1 MKLKIDNFVLSIIIV
16 VVISYFFPQWVRSDS
31 VVPLDKIASIGVAL
45 IFFFYGLK
53 LSVEKLKTGL
63 KNWKLHVLVQ
73 SSTFLLFPLIIL
85 SFYPFVSSAEGQT
98 LWLSFLF
105 LAALPSTVSS
115 SVVMVSM
122 AKGNLPAAIFNA
134 SISGLIGI
142 VITPLWMGLF
152 MEKSAT
158 EFQLGDV
165 YIKLVTEI
173 LVPVLLG
180 LVLQRY
186 LGKYAIKYASQLSIF
201 DKSIILII
209 IYKSFA
215 HAFDE
220 GIFES
225 VGLFDLTF
233 ISVTCLVLFFVV
245 LFITGFLSDWLGFS
259 IEDKITTQFC
269 GTKKSLV
276 HGTVFS
282 KILFPAS
289 FPVAMIL
296 LPLMIF
302 HALQILIVSIIAAK
316 WAKRNA
322 IVDKEF

>member
-1 MKLKIDNFVLSIIIV
+1 MKVKIDNFVISIIVV
-16 VVISYFFPQWVRSDS
+16 VVISYFFPQWSRSGS
-31 VVPLDKIASIGVAL
+31 VIPLDKIASVGVAM

-53 LSVEKLKTGL
+53 LSSEKLKTGL
-63 KNWKLHVLVQ
+63 NNWKLHVLVQ
-73 SSTFLLFPLIIL
+73 LSTFLLFPLIVI
-85 SFYPFVSSAEGQT
+85 SFYPFVSSVDDQT

-142 VITPLWMGLF
+142 VITPLWMGMF
-152 MEKSAT
+152 MEQSAT

-180 LVLQRY
+180 LLLQRFW
-186 LGKYAIKYASQLSIF
+186 GKYALQYASQLSMF

-225 VGLFDLTF
+225 VGMIDLIF
-233 ISVTCLVLFFVV
+233 ISGASLTLFYVV
-245 LFITGFLSDWLGFS
+245 LFITGFLSDCLGFS
-259 IEDKITTQFC
+259 IEDRITAQFC

-282 KILFPAS
+282 KILFPES

-302 HALQILIVSIIAAK
+302 HALQILIVSVIAAR
-316 WAKRNA
+316 WGRRS
-322 IVDKEF
+322 IDST

>member
-1 MKLKIDNFVLSIIIV
+1 MKLKIDNFVLSIIII
-16 VVISYFFPQWVRSDS
+16 VVISYFFPQWGRSDS
-31 VVPLDKIASIGVAL
+31 AIPLDKIASVGVAM

-53 LSVEKLKTGL
+53 LSTEKLKTGL

-73 SSTFLLFPLIIL
+73 LSTFLLFPLIIL
-85 SFYPFVSSAEGQT
+85 GFYPFVSSSGGET

-142 VITPLWMGLF
+142 VITPLWMGMF
-152 MEKSAT
+152 MDQSTT

-173 LVPVLLG
+173 LLPVLLG
-180 LVLQRY
+180 LLLQRFW
-186 LGKYAIKYASQLSIF
+186 GKYALQYASQLSMF

-215 HAFDE
+215 RAFDE
-220 GIFES
+220 GIFAS
-225 VGLFDLTF
+225 VGMFDLVF
-233 ISVTCLVLFFVV
+233 ISVATLVLFFVV
-245 LFITGFLSDWLGFS
+245 LYITGFLSDWMGFS
-259 IEDKITTQFC
+259 IEDKITAQFC
-269 GTKKSLV
+269 GTKKSLI

-282 KILFPAS
+282 KILFPAT

-316 WAKRNA
+316 WAKR
-322 IVDKEF
+322 

>member
-1 MKLKIDNFVLSIIIV
+1 MKLKIDNFILFIIAV
-16 VVISYFFPQWVRSDS
+16 VVFAYFFPQWGRSDS
-31 VVPLDKIASIGVAL
+31 IIPLDKIASVGVAL

-53 LSVEKLKTGL
+53 LSTEKLKTGL
-63 KNWKLHVLVQ
+63 KNWKLHFLVQ
-73 SSTFLLFPLIIL
+73 LSTFLLFPLIIIG
-85 SFYPFVSSAEGQT
+85 FYPLVSSPEDKT

-115 SVVMVSM
+115 SVVMVSL

-142 VITPLWMGLF
+142 VITPLWMGMF
-152 MEKSAT
+152 MDQST
-158 EFQLGDV
+158 FEFQLGDV

-173 LVPVLLG
+173 LIPVLLG
-180 LVLQRY
+180 LFLQRFW
-186 LGKYAIKYASQLSIF
+186 GQYALRYASQLTLF

-215 HAFDE
+215 HAFE
-220 GIFES
+220 LGIFES
-225 VGLFDLTF
+225 VGMSDLVF
-233 ISVTCLVLFFVV
+233 ISVACLVLFFVV
-245 LFITGFLSDWLGFS
+245 LYVTGFLSDWLGFS
-259 IEDKITTQFC
+259 IEDRITAQFC

-316 WAKRNA
+316 WAKRL
-322 IVDKEF
+322 